1 MKRIAIVVLSLA
13 VLSVGAGVSSAAA
26 DDTFADCDS
35 ASNYG
40 WNTAW
45 QYVSSSFNRAACDV
59 VVMDRAETAL
69 ARTLK
74 KQQIPSR
81 NTELAKVCFYE
92 GLYHGYVNAL
102 ESEYADCGRPFGLL
116 PSVAKAAVTVFV
128 AMQSGID
135 VVDSYAVD
143 FVFEGAFTAPTEQ
156 AEDCALFVL
165 GSEAAGYSDGLEE
178 LVESV
183 CWNE

>member
-13 VLSVGAGVSSAAA
+13 VLSIGTGVSTAAA

-45 QYVSSSFNRAACDV
+45 QNVSSSMNRAACDV
-59 VVMDRAETAL
+59 AVMDRAEAAL
-69 ARTLK
+69 VRTLK

-81 NTELAKVCFYE
+81 NPEIAKVCFYE
-92 GLYHGYVNAL
+92 GLYHGFVAAL

-116 PSVAKAAVTVFV
+116 PSVAKAAVSVFV
-128 AMQSGID
+128 AMQFGID
-135 VVDSYAVD
+135 QVDSYAVD
-143 FVFEGAFTAPTEQ
+143 FVFEGAFTAPEAQ
-156 AEDCALFVL
+156 AEDCSTFIL
-165 GSEAAGYSDGLEE
+165 GSEAAGHSDGLDE